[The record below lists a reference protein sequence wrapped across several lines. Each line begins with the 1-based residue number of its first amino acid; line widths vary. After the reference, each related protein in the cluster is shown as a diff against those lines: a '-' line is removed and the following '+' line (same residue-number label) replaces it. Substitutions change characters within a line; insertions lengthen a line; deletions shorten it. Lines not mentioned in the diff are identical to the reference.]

1 MNGNQVDSIVHRI
14 SQNENLTPLY
24 LKILKLNFD
33 VSKGKEI
40 KIVINFVI
48 VVIDTHMR
56 AQSFDICVK
65 CIIIKQ
71 ILHYFT
77 GTVH

>member
-1 MNGNQVDSIVHRI
+1 MY
-14 SQNENLTPLY
+14 P
-24 LKILKLNFD
+24 
-33 VSKGKEI
+33 KGKEI

-56 AQSFDICVK
+56 AQSLDICVK
-65 CIIIKQ
+65 SIMIKQ
-71 ILHYFT
+71 ILHYFA